1 MHPQTLPAYHVLESE
16 GLRYQGYVDIFDAGP
31 TIEANIDELRAV
43 KESQLLNVKITS
55 EAAVGKTQYL
65 IANDNYHD
73 YKAML
78 LKLDLV
84 DNTINLTH
92 EQAEKLGVQ
101 EGHVVRVLSLNQWKY
116 PDVKL
121 FIYKRCLVTRQ
132 RRNIEKTNPVDN
144 QTVWSGA
151 EATATDVEQACQA
164 ARIAFPAWARLP
176 LAERVAIVEK
186 FAALLEE
193 NKSI

>member
-92 EQAEKLGVQ
+92 EQAENSVYKKVT
-101 EGHVVRVLSLNQWKY
+101 
-116 PDVKL
+116 L
-121 FIYKRCLVTRQ
+121 FVCYH
-132 RRNIEKTNPVDN
+132 
-144 QTVWSGA
+144 
-151 EATATDVEQACQA
+151 
-164 ARIAFPAWARLP
+164 
-176 LAERVAIVEK
+176 
-186 FAALLEE
+186 
-193 NKSI
+193 

>member
-1 MHPQTLPAYHVLESE
+1 M
-16 GLRYQGYVDIFDAGP
+16 
-31 TIEANIDELRAV
+31 RAV

-101 EGHVVRVLSLNQWKY
+101 EGHVVRVLSLN
-116 PDVKL
+116 PMEV
-121 FIYKRCLVTRQ
+121 
-132 RRNIEKTNPVDN
+132 
-144 QTVWSGA
+144 S
-151 EATATDVEQACQA
+151 
-164 ARIAFPAWARLP
+164 
-176 LAERVAIVEK
+176 
-186 FAALLEE
+186 
-193 NKSI
+193 